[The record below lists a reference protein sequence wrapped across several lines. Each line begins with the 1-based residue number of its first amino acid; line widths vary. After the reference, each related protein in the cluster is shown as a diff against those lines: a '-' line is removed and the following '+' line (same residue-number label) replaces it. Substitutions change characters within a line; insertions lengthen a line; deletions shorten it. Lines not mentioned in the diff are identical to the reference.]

1 MQFRLFL
8 NGGEGTPPPSEFMV
22 IVTVN
27 VEVQYSM
34 TACISTFIRHGKVSN
49 CMAFVI
55 EPRMVPTRFII
66 CIHRPYTARVFCVLC
81 MCGGGAGVR
90 G

>member
-1 MQFRLFL
+1 
-8 NGGEGTPPPSEFMV
+8 MV
-22 IVTVN
+22 IVTVS
-27 VEVQYSM
+27 VEVRYYV
-34 TACISTFIRHGKVSN
+34 TACISTFIRHG
-49 CMAFVI
+49 MASIIAWRFPFVI

-66 CIHRPYTARVFCVLC
+66 CIRELYTAWVFCVLC